1 MRRARRTAAGSF
13 LSLAAVVAV
22 TVLASCGQPGGSG
35 SGTSPAQ
42 SSPAQASPART
53 RQSQGQPAP
62 ADFGWFRERP
72 APGGWHQ
79 AALAARRAVLSYPG
93 SLRPMPGDRGT
104 VTVGLTS
111 PAGATLVYLN
121 VTPRQ
126 GSETLRDWPT
136 FRLAHLREDGDT
148 AVRLDAASATLPF
161 RGGHGRCVVDDY
173 ITRIRS
179 NHYREI
185 ACFVQAAG
193 DASVLIAATPAAAWG
208 RYGALLERVVSGY
221 AVN

>member
-1 MRRARRTAAGSF
+1 MTRRARWTAAGSF
-13 LSLAAVVAV
+13 LSLTAAVAV

-35 SGTSPAQ
+35 PGAAPAQ
-42 SSPAQASPART
+42 SPPAQTTPG
-53 RQSQGQPAP
+53 QQGQGQPAP

-72 APGGWHQ
+72 VPGGWIQ
-79 AALAARRAVLSYPG
+79 AALAARRAVLSYPS

-111 PAGATLVYLN
+111 PAGAILVYLN

-126 GSETLRDWPT
+126 GSETLRDWPA

-148 AVRLDAASATLPF
+148 AVRLDATSATLPF

-173 ITRIRS
+173 ITRIHS

-185 ACFVQAAG
+185 ACFVQAVRGAT
-193 DASVLIAATPAAAWG
+193 VLIAATPAAAWG
-208 RYGALLERVVSGY
+208 HYGALLERVVSGY